1 MSARTGQIAALI
13 AGQRRTQRHRLI
25 LAAASGAV
33 VASATVG
40 LLGLSG
46 WFIAGAALAGG
57 AGAAAAQGFNYLVPS
72 AIIRLLAILRT
83 GARYAERV
91 SGHDAALQ
99 AVARMR
105 PEVFASFA
113 KGRPGAVLR
122 VSAGEVSSRLVQDID
137 ALQILFI
144 RLSAPWALGAG
155 AALAVGLACLVDPL
169 AGLATTACM
178 ALAAVANILLG
189 ARIAGPAGREIQR
202 AGGAFRAR
210 LAALEA
216 TAPEL
221 RAYGLSGWAVRE
233 IDAAAAPLDHA
244 MGDLTEAG
252 AWMIASQTVITGLAV
267 AAVVLASANAST
279 PLIALAAL
287 AAVTGVEA
295 AGGFA
300 VALRQGGAAR
310 EAVER
315 LDALIPEPA
324 RIIDGGPGDAGL
336 AIGPA
341 GRPLFAPARLAL
353 IGASGSGKTTLI
365 ERLVGLREAVSG
377 EWRVGGVDLKSLT
390 PEATLPLFAYA
401 AQDVRL
407 LDGSVRDNLRLAAP
421 TATDDL
427 LWSALEEAC
436 LAERVRASAKGLDM
450 AVGAN
455 GMKLSGGERRRLGLA
470 RAYLRSAP
478 WLVLDEPT
486 EGLDAATEAQVLER
500 LDRRLGRTGQGLVVI
515 SHRPAPV
522 AICDRVY
529 RIEGKPASGPP
540 TPHLLPRVLVDR
552 GVC

>member
-1 MSARTGQIAALI
+1 MSAPAGRMAALI
-13 AGQRRTQRHRLI
+13 AGQRRTQRRRLV
-25 LAAASGAV
+25 ASAASGAV

-57 AGAAAAQGFNYLVPS
+57 AGAAVAQGFNYLTPS

-91 SGHDAALQ
+91 SGHDAALH
-99 AVARMR
+99 ALARMR
-105 PEVFASFA
+105 PEIFASFA
-113 KGRPGAVLR
+113 KGRPGAILP

-155 AALAVGLACLVDPL
+155 AALAVALACLAHPF
-169 AGLATTACM
+169 AGLATAACM
-178 ALAAVANILLG
+178 ALAAGMNVLLG
-189 ARIAGPAGREIQR
+189 ARLSGPAGREVQR
-202 AGGAFRAR
+202 AGGVFRAR
-210 LAALEA
+210 LGALEA
-216 TAPEL
+216 AAPEL
-221 RAYGLSGWAVRE
+221 KAYGLSGWAVRE
-233 IDAAAAPLDHA
+233 IDTAAAPLDHA
-244 MGDLTEAG
+244 VGDLTEAG
-252 AWMIASQTVITGLAV
+252 GWMAASQAMITGLAV
-267 AAVVLASANAST
+267 ATVVLASAGAST

-300 VALRQGGAAR
+300 AALRQGGAAR

-315 LDALIPEPA
+315 LDALIPEPDRVIGA
-324 RIIDGGPGDAGL
+324 EPGDGGL
-336 AIGPA
+336 AIGRA
-341 GRPLFAPARLAL
+341 GPSLFAPARLAL

-365 ERLVGLREAVSG
+365 ERLVGLRAAVSD
-377 EWRVGGVDLKSLT
+377 EWRVGGVDLAVLT
-390 PEATLPLFAYA
+390 PGATLPLFAYA

-407 LDGSVRDNLRLAAP
+407 LGGSVRDNLRLAAP
-421 TATDDL
+421 TASDEL
-427 LWSALEEAC
+427 MWGALHDAS
-436 LAERVRASAKGLDM
+436 LAERVHASAEGLDM

-486 EGLDAATEAQVLER
+486 EGLDAATEARVLER
-500 LDRRLGRTGQGLVVI
+500 LDRRLRDTGQGLIVI

-522 AICDRVY
+522 AICDHLL
-529 RIEGKPASGPP
+529 RIEGVSASDPATS
-540 TPHLLPRVLVDR
+540 RVLWR
-552 GVC
+552 A